1 LRLGGRLA
9 DLAIVQSSDEV
20 RFDYEFDNRKMT
32 VSIIIPALH
41 EAANIAA
48 AVERAWA
55 TGPLEVLVVDGGSH
69 DRTAALACEAGAA
82 VIESPPGRA
91 RQQNAGA
98 RQAAGDVLLFL
109 HADTWLAPAG
119 LAQIAGALADPQVV
133 CGAFRQRIEAEGRL
147 FRWLERGNA
156 WRARRRGLLY
166 GDQGIFVRRLVFEE
180 LGGFPEVRLM
190 EDVMLMQRLRRR
202 TRPVLLPGPLHVSA
216 RRWRRHGVLRQTIRN
231 WLLLSAAR
239 LGVHPDKLAEFYAP
253 HDGKP
258 RDSKLATP

>member
-1 LRLGGRLA
+1 M
-9 DLAIVQSSDEV
+9 
-20 RFDYEFDNRKMT
+20 K
-32 VSIIIPALH
+32 VSIIIPTLN
-41 EAANIAA
+41 EAANIVA

-55 TGPLEVLVVDGGSH
+55 TGPLEVLIADGGSV
-69 DRTAALACEAGAA
+69 DRTPDLARGAGAQLL
-82 VIESPPGRA
+82 ESPPGRA

-109 HADTWLAPAG
+109 HADTWLAPEG
-119 LAQIAGALADPQVV
+119 LGQIAEALADPHVL

-156 WRARRRGLLY
+156 WRARRRGLPY

-190 EDVMLMQRLRRR
+190 EDVMLMKRLHRR
-202 TRPVLLPGPLHVSA
+202 TRPVLLPGPLNVSA
-216 RRWRRHGVLRQTIRN
+216 RRWRRHGVLRQTAQN

-239 LGVHPDKLAEFYAP
+239 LGVHPDKLARFYAP
-253 HDGKP
+253 HGDKP
-258 RDSKLATP
+258 RPSTSATP